1 MATVT
6 RVNPASEAVDF
17 NNTGRNLVHLDIDF
31 NGAVNGKLGPN
42 STVKAVLEAISQ
54 TNNIVLAGPLHTT
67 NNNMSIAVEG
77 DLGEDTYDGTNSE
90 TLAAHLEDVVQALG
104 TVDGIG
110 LGSATV
116 TAKTY
121 VL

>member
-6 RVNPASEAVDF
+6 RVNPAAEAVDF
-17 NNTGRNLVHLDIDF
+17 NNTGRNLVHRDIDF
-31 NGAVNGKLGPN
+31 NGAVDGKLGPN

-54 TNNIVLAGPLHTT
+54 ITNIVLTGPLHTT

-77 DLGEDTYDGTNSE
+77 DFGTDTYDGTNSE
-90 TLAAHLEDVVQALG
+90 TLAAHLEDVVVALG
-104 TVDGIG
+104 TVDGIA